1 MIGAEF
7 WKSYLE
13 VYDVLNKLPAY
24 RQFVSDVCDELA
36 TSQGDLVLDAGCGTG
51 NVSLRV
57 SEAGGRVVA
66 LDYCLGALED
76 HRAKDGDS
84 SPVLADVARQLPF
97 ADGCFDRI
105 VSSNVLFALP
115 AESQRYALR
124 EFRRVLKP
132 GGTIVLANMLR
143 GRHGVKTAANVIR
156 DGVRADGL
164 RATLAKMTRLMPDM
178 VKMAYY
184 NAKLE
189 RERSHHRFGIDEQRQ
204 LLEEEGFHLVSET
217 RIVYSGQAALNSA
230 CK

>member
-1 MIGAEF
+1 MIGPDF
-7 WKSYLE
+7 WRRYFR
-13 VYDVLNKLPAY
+13 VYDVLNLLPSY
-24 RQFVSDVCDELA
+24 RQLMSDLCQELGA
-36 TSQGDLVLDAGCGTG
+36 RQGDLVLDAGSGTG
-51 NVSLRV
+51 NLAVRIGEVS
-57 SEAGGRVVA
+57 ARVVA
-66 LDYCLGALED
+66 LDYCPEALYR
-76 HRAKDGDS
+76 HRVKDGDCALA
-84 SPVLADVARQLPF
+84 LADLRRGLPF
-97 ADGCFDRI
+97 VDDCFDGV

-143 GRHGVKTAANVIR
+143 GRHGLKTAANVIR